1 MGDVAKET
9 KAQYCTEHINVNE
22 EATWIESEWT
32 YPERSDSKLTE
43 VWANAEVTNHCS
55 DVMRC
60 YQKSAE
66 VIVDR
71 KRSHHREMEAFT
83 ENRRTEC

>member
-43 VWANAEVTNHCS
+43 V
-55 DVMRC
+55 MREC
-60 YQKSAE
+60 Q
-66 VIVDR
+66 R
-71 KRSHHREMEAFT
+71 KKP
-83 ENRRTEC
+83 